1 MKAILDFIV
10 IIVGIAILAS
20 IHSRYKKLT
29 STYKDK
35 VIIIEQQQKTIDS
48 LNVQVENYKLLYKL
62 GE

>member
-20 IHSRYKKLT
+20 IHSMYKKLT

-35 VIIIEQQQKTIDS
+35 VIIIEQQKTIDS